1 MKTVDQEPATG
12 EPMAGKRDYYDVL
25 GVSKDATDTEIKKAF
40 RSLAR
45 QHHPDKNPGDDE
57 SEKRF
62 KEVQEAYAVLSD
74 MDERRKYDTFGHD
87 QPGGSPFGPGG
98 FQGINISI
106 DDIFGGGIESI
117 FSQLFS
123 GTRGTRRGRGQDLL
137 VRHEIPFEAA
147 MEGLEDEIEI
157 DVLRVCTK
165 CNGIGSESQDGVRE
179 CPTCDGRGRLQRI
192 ERVGPFTKQVVSD
205 CPACEGEGR
214 IIQDPCSGCRG
225 HGRASQSKQVRFMV
239 PAGIS
244 SGTRLRM
251 RGHGEAP
258 KGNRGDSGDL
268 YIQIEVDSHP
278 WFERDGPDLLMALP
292 LGYVDLVLGTDIEIP
307 HIDGKPLTIK
317 VPAGSKP
324 GETLTIAGRGL
335 PGGRGRRGRGSVTVL
350 LKLDMPS
357 KVPRGLRK
365 SLESMREEIGTDM
378 DSLQD
383 RIREEARNRRRG

>member
-1 MKTVDQEPATG
+1 
-12 EPMAGKRDYYDVL
+12 
-25 GVSKDATDTEIKKAF
+25 
-40 RSLAR
+40 
-45 QHHPDKNPGDDE
+45 
-57 SEKRF
+57 
-62 KEVQEAYAVLSD
+62 
-74 MDERRKYDTFGHD
+74 
-87 QPGGSPFGPGG
+87 
-98 FQGINISI
+98 
-106 DDIFGGGIESI
+106 
-117 FSQLFS
+117 
-123 GTRGTRRGRGQDLL
+123 
-137 VRHEIPFEAA
+137 
-147 MEGLEDEIEI
+147 
-157 DVLRVCTK
+157 
-165 CNGIGSESQDGVRE
+165 
-179 CPTCDGRGRLQRI
+179 
-192 ERVGPFTKQVVSD
+192 
-205 CPACEGEGR
+205 
-214 IIQDPCSGCRG
+214 
-225 HGRASQSKQVRFMV
+225 MV

-335 PGGRGRRGRGSVTVL
+335 PGGRGRRERGSVTVL

-365 SLESMREEIGTDM
+365 SLEGMREEIGTDM

>member
-1 MKTVDQEPATG
+1 
-12 EPMAGKRDYYDVL
+12 MAGKRDYYDVL

-74 MDERRKYDTFGHD
+74 MDERRKYDIFGHD

-117 FSQLFS
+117 FGQLFS

-165 CNGIGSESQDGVRE
+165 
-179 CPTCDGRGRLQRI
+179 
-192 ERVGPFTKQVVSD
+192 
-205 CPACEGEGR
+205 
-214 IIQDPCSGCRG
+214 
-225 HGRASQSKQVRFMV
+225 
-239 PAGIS
+239 
-244 SGTRLRM
+244 
-251 RGHGEAP
+251 
-258 KGNRGDSGDL
+258 
-268 YIQIEVDSHP
+268 
-278 WFERDGPDLLMALP
+278 
-292 LGYVDLVLGTDIEIP
+292 
-307 HIDGKPLTIK
+307 
-317 VPAGSKP
+317 
-324 GETLTIAGRGL
+324 
-335 PGGRGRRGRGSVTVL
+335 
-350 LKLDMPS
+350 
-357 KVPRGLRK
+357 
-365 SLESMREEIGTDM
+365 
-378 DSLQD
+378 
-383 RIREEARNRRRG
+383 